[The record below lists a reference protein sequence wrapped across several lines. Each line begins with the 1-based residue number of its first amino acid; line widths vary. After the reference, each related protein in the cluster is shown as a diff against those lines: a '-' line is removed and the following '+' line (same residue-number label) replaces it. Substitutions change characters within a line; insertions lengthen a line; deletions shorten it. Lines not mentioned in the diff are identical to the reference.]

1 MHAYSSDT
9 FIIPL
14 GSTVF
19 AEIQGVIDACIKLSG
34 MPDLSLSFMVS
45 FALFCNSFVP
55 NIYEVLN
62 EMINTDTCFFQIT
75 LDYVRSIPSTASKDS
90 SLHDEHCLYG

>member
-1 MHAYSSDT
+1 MITLVKWSYFIRIRAYSNDT

-45 FALFCNSFVP
+45 FVLFCNSFVP
-55 NIYEVLN
+55 NTYEVLN
-62 EMINTDTCFFQIT
+62 ETINTDTCF
-75 LDYVRSIPSTASKDS
+75 R
-90 SLHDEHCLYG
+90 LHWII

>member
-1 MHAYSSDT
+1 MIALVKQSCFTRAHAYASDT

-45 FALFCNSFVP
+45 FVLFCNSFMS

-62 EMINTDTCFFQIT
+62 EMINTD
-75 LDYVRSIPSTASKDS
+75 RSGLCKKYS
-90 SLHDEHCLYG
+90 